1 MILIMK
7 MQPTAWQ
14 TSPLFFTAVYT
25 QLLEVDMWEKVE
37 TFTCVSSSDE
47 VPLSHLISIHPLS
60 PLQSSLFDMACSFQ
74 TPPLSHS
81 SSASTQNVSC
91 FSSSSLSSS
100 TPVFFSSSYLFSW
113 SHRFFSWCESFSQSS
128 VCIFSHLS
136 FLFFWS
142 TSSTVYLQ
150 LHWEPV
156 DS

>member
-7 MQPTAWQ
+7 MQPIAWQ
-14 TSPLFFTAVYT
+14 TSPLFFMAAYT

-60 PLQSSLFDMACSFQ
+60 PLQPSLFDMACSFQ
-74 TPPLSHS
+74 APPLSHS
-81 SSASTQNVSC
+81 SSASTQNASC
-91 FSSSSLSSS
+91 FPSSSLSSFN
-100 TPVFFSSSYLFSW
+100 PVFFSSSYLFSW
-113 SHRFFSWCESFSQSS
+113 SHRFFLWCESFSQSS
-128 VCIFSHLS
+128 VWIFSHLS
-136 FLFFWS
+136 FLFSWS